1 MTTSENLYSEAIG
14 AFRALLD
21 DAKRA
26 GDSEPT
32 AMTLA
37 TARAN
42 GRVAARMVLLKA
54 VDERGFVFYTN
65 YESAK
70 AEQIAARSQAAL
82 CFLWKTLRGG
92 SGVQV
97 RVEGWIE
104 LATADESD
112 AYFASRARESQ
123 IGAWASA
130 QSQTLPSREVF
141 FERIA
146 EFEKKFEGQSVPRP
160 PHWGGYRLVPDL
172 IELWYGQRARL
183 HERYRY
189 ELVDGHWSKRMLY
202 P

>member
-1 MTTSENLYSEAIG
+1 
-14 AFRALLD
+14 
-21 DAKRA
+21 
-26 GDSEPT
+26 
-32 AMTLA
+32 
-37 TARAN
+37 
-42 GRVAARMVLLKA
+42 
-54 VDERGFVFYTN
+54 
-65 YESAK
+65 
-70 AEQIAARSQAAL
+70 L

-97 RVEGWIE
+97 RVEGTIE
-104 LATADESD
+104 PTTAEESD

-130 QSQTLPSREVF
+130 QSQTLPNRDVF

-146 EFEKKFEGQSVPRP
+146 EFEKKFEGASVPRP

-189 ELVDGHWSKRMLY
+189 ELSDGRWSKRMLY

>member
-14 AFRALLD
+14 TFRALLD
-21 DAKRA
+21 DAQRS
-26 GDSEPT
+26 GDPEPT

-37 TARAN
+37 TACADR
-42 GRVAARMVLLKA
+42 RVSARMVLLKA

-65 YESAK
+65 YQSAK
-70 AEQIAARSQAAL
+70 AEEIAAHSQAAL
-82 CFLWKTLRGG
+82 CFLWKSLRGG

-97 RVEGWIE
+97 RVEGRIE
-104 LATADESD
+104 LTTAEESD

-130 QSQTLPSREVF
+130 QSQTLPNREVF

-146 EFEKKFEGQSVPRP
+146 EFEKKFEGHAVPRP
-160 PHWGGYRLVPDL
+160 PHWGGYRLVPNL

-183 HERYRY
+183 HERFRY
-189 ELVDGHWSKRMLY
+189 ELRDGRWSKRMLY

>member
-14 AFRALLD
+14 TFRALLD
-21 DAKRA
+21 DATRS
-26 GDSEPT
+26 GDPEPT

-37 TARAN
+37 TARAS
-42 GRVAARMVLLKA
+42 GRVSARMVLLKA
-54 VDERGFVFYTN
+54 ADERGFVFYTN
-65 YESAK
+65 YQSAK
-70 AEQIAARSQAAL
+70 AEEIAAHSQAAL

-97 RVEGWIE
+97 RVEGRIE
-104 LATADESD
+104 LTTAEESN

-130 QSQTLPSREVF
+130 QSQTLPSRDVF

-146 EFEKKFEGQSVPRP
+146 EFEKKFEGGSVPRP

-189 ELVDGHWSKRMLY
+189 ELSDGRWSKRMLY

>member
-1 MTTSENLYSEAIG
+1 ML
-14 AFRALLD
+14 FR
-21 DAKRA
+21 
-26 GDSEPT
+26 S
-32 AMTLA
+32 
-37 TARAN
+37 
-42 GRVAARMVLLKA
+42 
-54 VDERGFVFYTN
+54 DERGFVFYTN
-65 YESAK
+65 YQSAK
-70 AEQIAARSQAAL
+70 AEEIAAHSQAAL

-97 RVEGWIE
+97 RVEGKIE
-104 LATADESD
+104 LTTAEESD

-130 QSQTLPSREVF
+130 QSQTLPNRDVF

-146 EFEKKFEGQSVPRP
+146 AFEKKFEGESVPRP

-189 ELVDGHWSKRMLY
+189 ELSDGQWSKRMLY

>member
-1 MTTSENLYSEAIG
+1 MTTSENLYTEAIG
-14 AFRALLD
+14 TFRALLD

-37 TARAN
+37 TVGAN

-65 YESAK
+65 YQSAK
-70 AEQIAARSQAAL
+70 SEQIAAHAQAAL

-97 RVEGWIE
+97 RVEGT
-104 LATADESD
+104 LGPTTAEDSD

-123 IGAWASA
+123 IGAWASE
-130 QSQTLPSREVF
+130 QSQTLPSREIF

-146 EFEKKFEGQSVPRP
+146 EFEKKFDGQSVPRP

-189 ELVDGHWSKRMLY
+189 ELVDGQWSKRMLY

>member
-14 AFRALLD
+14 TFRALLD
-21 DAKRA
+21 DATRS
-26 GDSEPT
+26 GDPEPT

-37 TARAN
+37 TACAD
-42 GRVAARMVLLKA
+42 GRVSARMVLLKA

-65 YESAK
+65 YQSAK
-70 AEQIAARSQAAL
+70 AEEIAAHSQAAL

-97 RVEGWIE
+97 RVEGRIE
-104 LATADESD
+104 LTTAEESD

-130 QSQTLPSREVF
+130 QSQTLPNRDVF

-146 EFEKKFEGQSVPRP
+146 GFEKKFEGESVPRP

-183 HERYRY
+183 HERFRY
-189 ELVDGHWSKRMLY
+189 ELRDGQWSKRMLY

>member
-1 MTTSENLYSEAIG
+1 MDHAELYQEAIG
-14 AFRALLD
+14 TFRSLLD

-26 GDSEPT
+26 GDTEPT

-37 TARAN
+37 TSSAD
-42 GRVAARMVLLKA
+42 GRVSARMVLLKA
-54 VDERGFVFYTN
+54 VDENGFVFYTN
-65 YESAK
+65 YESDK
-70 AEQIAARSQAAL
+70 AEQIAEHAQVAL

-97 RVEGWIE
+97 RVEGAIE
-104 LATADESD
+104 KATAAESD
-112 AYFASRARESQ
+112 AYFASRGRDSQ

-130 QSQTLPSREVF
+130 QSQTLPSRDVF

-146 EFEKKFEGQSVPRP
+146 EMEKKFDGHAVPRP
-160 PHWGGYRLVPDL
+160 PHWGGYRVKPNL

-183 HERYRY
+183 HERIRY
-189 ELVDGHWSKRMLY
+189 ELHDGAWSKRLLY